1 MIEEFIRTF
10 GVLLTIS
17 LLAAVVLLLVL
28 VLKALSVKS
37 QRSKIEELAQELSRA
52 TKENGD
58 LKVYAYSMR
67 CENDVHLDTIR
78 RKDQEIDRKDTEI
91 KTLKEAIETL
101 SAGIPVPPEGFRF
114 VN

>member
-1 MIEEFIRTF
+1 MLADFIRTF
-10 GVLLTIS
+10 GMLLLIVLATI
-17 LLAAVVLLLVL
+17 AVLLLIIAIKVL
-28 VLKALSVKS
+28 CIKS
-37 QRSKIEELAQELSRA
+37 QKSKIAELADDLSA
-52 TKENGD
+52 MSKERSD